1 MNTTTERKMTGSLM
15 AILFERKI
23 IAESSVTG
31 KGKEGRPPLDP
42 EKVQLIICKFIL
54 ALCYFARPVSRM
66 LINSS
71 NLVYRQSILFVKGDS
86 SHIMG

>member
-31 KGKEGRPPLDP
+31 KGKKGRPPLDP

-66 LINSS
+66 LTNSS